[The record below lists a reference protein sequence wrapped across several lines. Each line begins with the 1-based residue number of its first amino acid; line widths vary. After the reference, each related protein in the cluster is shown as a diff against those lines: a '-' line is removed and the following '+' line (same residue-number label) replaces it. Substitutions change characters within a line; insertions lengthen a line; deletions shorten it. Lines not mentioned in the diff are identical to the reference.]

1 MRLAKFVLDVRLRQM
16 DRRRDDM
23 GRRLA
28 PQLDDVFAEVGFHRL
43 DPRGLQGLIEA
54 DLLGDHRFALGD
66 ALRPH
71 RLAQVEDD
79 RARFV
84 GVLRVVDFPAAF
96 SDLALVGLEIEVE
109 MGERVVLDRAGAVAQ
124 RLELRQPL
132 GGRGA
137 PGDEIARMAEGAL

>member
-1 MRLAKFVLDVRLRQM
+1 M

-28 PQLDDVFAEVGFHRL
+28 AQLDDVFAEVRFHRL
-43 DPRGLQGLIEA
+43 DPRGLQRLIEA

-66 ALRPH
+66 GFRAH

-84 GVLRVVDFPAAF
+84 GVLRIVDFPAAL
-96 SDLALVGLEIEVE
+96 ST
-109 MGERVVLDRAGAVAQ
+109 
-124 RLELRQPL
+124 LRS
-132 GGRGA
+132 
-137 PGDEIARMAEGAL
+137 